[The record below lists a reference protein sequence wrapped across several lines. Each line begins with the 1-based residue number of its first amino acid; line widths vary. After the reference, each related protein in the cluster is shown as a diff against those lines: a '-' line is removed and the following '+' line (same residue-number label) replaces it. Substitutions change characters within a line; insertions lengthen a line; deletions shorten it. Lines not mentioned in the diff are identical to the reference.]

1 MNVDFI
7 FGGIF
12 MSKPIICKKC
22 GTVYTS
28 AQTVC
33 PNCMTRRPRSTEKI
47 IACAAIFFIVIGIV
61 SVLAGTFGDD
71 SESVDSPSAA
81 QSSVPTDGASRITT
95 DEETIRL
102 NIGETLNANGL
113 QITLDE
119 VSDWNSDNMFVSPKD
134 GYKFIRAYFIMKN
147 TNKTDRY
154 LGSFDFTCY
163 ADDSKM
169 EKSYYGEDTLNFG
182 NVSSGRN
189 IQGYIYFE
197 VPKNAQKI
205 EIEYETN
212 WWTDKKAYFKIK

>member
-1 MNVDFI
+1 
-7 FGGIF
+7 

-33 PNCMTRRPRSTEKI
+33 PNCMTRRPRNTEKI

-71 SESVDSPSAA
+71 SESVDSLSSA

-134 GYKFIRAYFIMKN
+134 GYKFIRARQTVISVHLIFPAMPTIQKWRKAITAKIPLISEMFQAGGTYRAIFTLRFRKTRRRLRSN
-147 TNKTDRY
+147 TKQTGG
-154 LGSFDFTCY
+154 LIKKPI
-163 ADDSKM
+163 SK
-169 EKSYYGEDTLNFG
+169 
-182 NVSSGRN
+182 
-189 IQGYIYFE
+189 
-197 VPKNAQKI
+197 
-205 EIEYETN
+205 
-212 WWTDKKAYFKIK
+212 

>member
-1 MNVDFI
+1 
-7 FGGIF
+7 

-33 PNCMTRRPRSTEKI
+33 PNCMTHRPRNTEKI

-71 SESVDSPSAA
+71 SESVDSLSSA

-169 EKSYYGEDTLNFG
+169 EKAITAKIPLISEMFQAGGTYRAIFTLRFRKTRRRLRSNTKQTG
-182 NVSSGRN
+182 GL
-189 IQGYIYFE
+189 I
-197 VPKNAQKI
+197 
-205 EIEYETN
+205 
-212 WWTDKKAYFKIK
+212 KKPISK